1 MAGRLESRAFSMS
14 DIIPS
19 VKMSSLARASIENLK
34 RKMATTVNT
43 SHVMRGAQTVSPERW
58 NLWRK
63 FPA

>member
-1 MAGRLESRAFSMS
+1 MS